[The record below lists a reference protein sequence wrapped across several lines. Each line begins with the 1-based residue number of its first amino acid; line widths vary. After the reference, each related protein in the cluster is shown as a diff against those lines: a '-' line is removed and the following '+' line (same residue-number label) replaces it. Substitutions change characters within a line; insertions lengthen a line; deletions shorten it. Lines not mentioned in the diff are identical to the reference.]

1 MFLHPIFARLHQILA
16 GMKQHQFK
24 SLLRRVFPPFRP
36 TTGILVLYVATAA
49 ATILSEF
56 GFGTFSSR
64 TTESSSTVALIALVA
79 SLALCG
85 VFPPYFELFFIT
97 IFLTSTYLGLL
108 NPLTTPVFGLYLLV
122 GVWLVRSWIIPG
134 LLLLLV
140 TEISL
145 IAVSPHPSLQAI
157 GAVFGSGVTIALGLA
172 IRYFRLKTAK
182 ANTQAEHSR
191 RQTEQA
197 RREAELARREA
208 RETSSLIRKQLA
220 VQLHDTIAKD
230 LAHIAIKAQEL
241 SQPGCATPEELA
253 ALANQ
258 AIATSKRIKPTI
270 LQLDTES
277 GRANITETVSLV
289 TKMLSTRNITLQN
302 DVSENLDPQV
312 TRQQALLACLVIR
325 EAATNI
331 LKYAPTGTTASLEVT
346 REPDGA
352 ITITTSNTIGDSPAN
367 IGTTGGFGLANL
379 EHQIT
384 TNGGELEY
392 SHTPARWILWA
403 TIPTGGKE

>member
-1 MFLHPIFARLHQILA
+1 
-16 GMKQHQFK
+16 
-24 SLLRRVFPPFRP
+24 
-36 TTGILVLYVATAA
+36 
-49 ATILSEF
+49 
-56 GFGTFSSR
+56 
-64 TTESSSTVALIALVA
+64 
-79 SLALCG
+79 
-85 VFPPYFELFFIT
+85 
-97 IFLTSTYLGLL
+97 
-108 NPLTTPVFGLYLLV
+108 LV

-145 IAVSPHPSLQAI
+145 TAVSPHPSLQAI

-182 ANTQAEHSR
+182 ANARAEFSRQQA
-191 RQTEQA
+191 EQA
-197 RREAELARREA
+197 RREAEQAKREA
-208 RETSSLIRKQLA
+208 RQASRLIRKQLA

-302 DVSENLDPQV
+302 DVSENLAPQV

-331 LKYAPTGTTASLEVT
+331 LKYAPTDTTASLEVT

-379 EHQIT
+379 ERQIT

>member
-1 MFLHPIFARLHQILA
+1 MLSFTDRFFPRFSLDTKNLALLYLSTAGFMILFDFGSGVVSSQGLPDSKFL
-16 GMKQHQFK
+16 
-24 SLLRRVFPPFRP
+24 
-36 TTGILVLYVATAA
+36 
-49 ATILSEF
+49 
-56 GFGTFSSR
+56 
-64 TTESSSTVALIALVA
+64 VALFL
-79 SLALCG
+79 LALTLPLCAIH
-85 VFPPYFELFFIT
+85 PPLFELLYIT
-97 IFLTSTYLGLL
+97 IFLTSAYIGLQQS
-108 NPLTTPVFGLYLLV
+108 LTSPVVGAYVLV
-122 GVWLVRSWIIPG
+122 GVWLVRSWIVPG
-134 LLLLLV
+134 LLLLVLTEASLV
-140 TEISL
+140 V
-145 IAVSPHPSLQAI
+145 VSPYPGLQAV
-157 GAVFGSGVTIALGLA
+157 GALFGSGITIALSLA

-182 ANTQAEHSR
+182 ANARAEFSRQQA
-191 RQTEQA
+191 EQA
-197 RREAELARREA
+197 RREAEQAKREA
-208 RETSSLIRKQLA
+208 RQASRLIRKQLA

-302 DVSENLDPQV
+302 DVSENLAPQV

-379 EHQIT
+379 ERQIT

>member
-1 MFLHPIFARLHQILA
+1 MLSFTDRFFPRFSLDTKNLALLYLSTAGFMILFDFGSGVVSSQGLPDSKFL
-16 GMKQHQFK
+16 
-24 SLLRRVFPPFRP
+24 
-36 TTGILVLYVATAA
+36 
-49 ATILSEF
+49 
-56 GFGTFSSR
+56 
-64 TTESSSTVALIALVA
+64 VALFL
-79 SLALCG
+79 LALTLPLCAIH
-85 VFPPYFELFFIT
+85 PPLFELLYIT
-97 IFLTSTYLGLL
+97 IFLTSAYIGLQQS
-108 NPLTTPVFGLYLLV
+108 LTSPVVGAYVLV

-134 LLLLLV
+134 LLLLVLTEASLV
-140 TEISL
+140 V
-145 IAVSPHPSLQAI
+145 VSPYPGLQAI
-157 GAVFGSGVTIALGLA
+157 GALFGSGITIALSLA
-172 IRYFRLKTAK
+172 IRYLRLKTAK
-182 ANTQAEHSR
+182 ANTLAEHNRKQAEQAR
-191 RQTEQA
+191 LEAEQA
-197 RREAELARREA
+197 RREARHA
-208 RETSSLIRKQLA
+208 SSLVRKQLA
-220 VQLHDTIAKD
+220 AQLHDTIAKD
-230 LAHIAIKAQEL
+230 LVHLAIDAQQLSLQGTASATEL
-241 SQPGCATPEELA
+241 T
-253 ALANQ
+253 ALAER

-331 LKYAPTGTTASLEVT
+331 LKYAPTDTTASLEVT

-384 TNGGELEY
+384 LHGGELEY

>member
-1 MFLHPIFARLHQILA
+1 MILFDFGSGVVSSQGLPDSKFL
-16 GMKQHQFK
+16 
-24 SLLRRVFPPFRP
+24 
-36 TTGILVLYVATAA
+36 
-49 ATILSEF
+49 
-56 GFGTFSSR
+56 
-64 TTESSSTVALIALVA
+64 VALFL
-79 SLALCG
+79 LALTLPLCAIH
-85 VFPPYFELFFIT
+85 PPLFELLYIT
-97 IFLTSTYLGLL
+97 IFLTSAYIGLQQS
-108 NPLTTPVFGLYLLV
+108 LTSPVVGAYVLV
-122 GVWLVRSWIIPG
+122 GVWLVRSWIVPG
-134 LLLLLV
+134 LLLLVLTEASLV
-140 TEISL
+140 V
-145 IAVSPHPSLQAI
+145 VSPYPGLQAV
-157 GAVFGSGVTIALGLA
+157 GALFGSGITIALSLA

-182 ANTQAEHSR
+182 ANARAEFSRQQAEQAR
-191 RQTEQA
+191 LEAEQA
-197 RREAELARREA
+197 RREARHA
-208 RETSSLIRKQLA
+208 SSLVRKQLA
-220 VQLHDTIAKD
+220 AQLHDTIAKD
-230 LAHIAIKAQEL
+230 LAHLAIDAQQLSLQGTASATEL
-241 SQPGCATPEELA
+241 T
-253 ALANQ
+253 ALAER

-331 LKYAPTGTTASLEVT
+331 LKYAPTDTTASLEVT
-346 REPDGA
+346 REPDGT

-379 EHQIT
+379 ERQIT

>member
-1 MFLHPIFARLHQILA
+1 MHQILA

-145 IAVSPHPSLQAI
+145 TAVSPHPSLQAI

-172 IRYFRLKTAK
+172 IRYFRLKTTK

-331 LKYAPTGTTASLEVT
+331 LKYAPTDTTASLEVT
-346 REPDGA
+346 REPDGT

-384 TNGGELEY
+384 LHGGELEY

>member
-145 IAVSPHPSLQAI
+145 TAVSPHPSLQAI

-172 IRYFRLKTAK
+172 IRYFRLKTTK

-289 TKMLSTRNITLQN
+289 TKMLSTRNIALETEI
-302 DVSENLDPQV
+302 SENLDPQV

-346 REPDGA
+346 REPDGT

>member
-1 MFLHPIFARLHQILA
+1 MLSFTDRFFPRFSLDTKNLALLYLSTAGFMILFDFGSGVVSSQGLPDSKFL
-16 GMKQHQFK
+16 
-24 SLLRRVFPPFRP
+24 
-36 TTGILVLYVATAA
+36 
-49 ATILSEF
+49 
-56 GFGTFSSR
+56 
-64 TTESSSTVALIALVA
+64 VALFL
-79 SLALCG
+79 LALTLPLCAIH
-85 VFPPYFELFFIT
+85 PPLFELLYIT
-97 IFLTSTYLGLL
+97 IFLTSAYIGLQQS
-108 NPLTTPVFGLYLLV
+108 LTSPVVGAYVLV
-122 GVWLVRSWIIPG
+122 GVWLVRSWIVPG
-134 LLLLLV
+134 LLLLVLTEASLV
-140 TEISL
+140 V
-145 IAVSPHPSLQAI
+145 VSPYPGLQAV
-157 GAVFGSGVTIALGLA
+157 GALFGSGITIALSLA

-182 ANTQAEHSR
+182 ANARAEFSRQQA
-191 RQTEQA
+191 EQA
-197 RREAELARREA
+197 RREAEQAKREA
-208 RETSSLIRKQLA
+208 RQASRLIRKQLA

-289 TKMLSTRNITLQN
+289 TKMLSTRNIALETEI
-302 DVSENLDPQV
+302 SENLDPQV

-379 EHQIT
+379 ERQIT

>member
-1 MFLHPIFARLHQILA
+1 M
-16 GMKQHQFK
+16 
-24 SLLRRVFPPFRP
+24 
-36 TTGILVLYVATAA
+36 
-49 ATILSEF
+49 
-56 GFGTFSSR
+56 
-64 TTESSSTVALIALVA
+64 ALIALVA

>member
-1 MFLHPIFARLHQILA
+1 MLSFTDRFFPRFSLDTKNLALLYLSTAGFMILFDFGSGVVSSQGLPDSKFL
-16 GMKQHQFK
+16 
-24 SLLRRVFPPFRP
+24 
-36 TTGILVLYVATAA
+36 
-49 ATILSEF
+49 
-56 GFGTFSSR
+56 
-64 TTESSSTVALIALVA
+64 VALFL
-79 SLALCG
+79 LALTLPLCAIH
-85 VFPPYFELFFIT
+85 PPLFELLYIT
-97 IFLTSTYLGLL
+97 IFLTSAYIGLQQS
-108 NPLTTPVFGLYLLV
+108 LTSPVVGAYVLV
-122 GVWLVRSWIIPG
+122 GVWLVRSWIVPG
-134 LLLLLV
+134 LLLLVLTEASLV
-140 TEISL
+140 V
-145 IAVSPHPSLQAI
+145 VSPYPGLQAV
-157 GAVFGSGVTIALGLA
+157 GALFGSGITIALSLA

-182 ANTQAEHSR
+182 ANARAEFSRQQA
-191 RQTEQA
+191 EQA
-197 RREAELARREA
+197 RREAEQAKREA
-208 RETSSLIRKQLA
+208 RQASRLIRKQLA

-289 TKMLSTRNITLQN
+289 TKMLSTRNIALETEI
-302 DVSENLDPQV
+302 SENLDPQV

>member
-1 MFLHPIFARLHQILA
+1 M
-16 GMKQHQFK
+16 
-24 SLLRRVFPPFRP
+24 
-36 TTGILVLYVATAA
+36 
-49 ATILSEF
+49 
-56 GFGTFSSR
+56 
-64 TTESSSTVALIALVA
+64 ALIALTA

-85 VFPPYFELFFIT
+85 VFPPYFEPLFIT

-108 NPLTTPVFGLYLLV
+108 NPLTAPVFGIYLLV

-140 TEISL
+140 TEVSL
-145 IAVSPHPSLQAI
+145 IAVSPHPSLQVI

-172 IRYFRLKTAK
+172 IRYFRLKTAR
-182 ANTQAEHSR
+182 ANAQAEHSR
-191 RQTEQA
+191 RQAEQARRQAEQA
-197 RREAELARREA
+197 RREAEQARREA
-208 RETSSLIRKQLA
+208 REASSLIRKQLA

-241 SQPGCATPEELA
+241 SQQATPNPDELR

-277 GRANITETVSLV
+277 GRSNIAQTISLV
-289 TKMLSTRNITLQN
+289 TKMLSTRNITLQS

-312 TRQQALLACLVIR
+312 TRQQALLTCLVIR
-325 EAATNI
+325 EATTNI
-331 LKYAPTGTTASLEVT
+331 LKYAPAESTASLEVT

-352 ITITTSNTIGDSPAN
+352 ITISTSNLISDTPTNTAI
-367 IGTTGGFGLANL
+367 TGGFGLANL

-392 SHTPARWILWA
+392 SHNHARWILWA
-403 TIPTGGKE
+403 LIPTNKRTQT

>member
-1 MFLHPIFARLHQILA
+1 MKRHQL
-16 GMKQHQFK
+16 K
-24 SLLRRVFPPFRP
+24 SLLRWVFPSFKPHP
-36 TTGILVLYVATAA
+36 AILTAIFAFTAA
-49 ATILSEF
+49 FSFMAETIM
-56 GFGTFSSR
+56 GTFSDR
-64 TTESSSTVALIALVA
+64 VMEPSSTIVLLVLMV

-85 VFPPYFELFFIT
+85 IFPPYFESLFILLSSIYF
-97 IFLTSTYLGLL
+97 GLFGS
-108 NPLTTPVFGLYLLV
+108 LTTPTLGIYVLV

-145 IAVSPHPSLQAI
+145 TAVSPHPSLQAI

-331 LKYAPTGTTASLEVT
+331 LKYAPTDTTASLEVT

-379 EHQIT
+379 ERQIT